1 MFNSFKE
8 NYFERKDII
17 FMNDLIDY
25 IKTHHISSIC
35 FVCYGNTCRS
45 PMAEFI
51 LKNLIKQNLD
61 KSLMQKDLIKITS
74 AGISASREPISL
86 PAQKQLRLHH
96 IPFNQRKSI
105 QLTQSTINKN
115 DLILVMDNQQY
126 NYIKKTFN
134 CNKVF
139 YLKSILNTTENNNEN
154 NINDPFAFISN
165 PQQTHAYNQCFN
177 EIYQCIKQLFIFIQ
191 YKVNF

>member
-1 MFNSFKE
+1 
-8 NYFERKDII
+8 
-17 FMNDLIDY
+17 MNDLIDY
-25 IKTHHISSIC
+25 IKTHHINSIC

-61 KSLMQKDLIKITS
+61 KSLIKDSISNPIKITS

-105 QLTQSTINKN
+105 QFTQSIINKN

-134 CNKVF
+134 CDKVF
-139 YLKSILNTTENNNEN
+139 YLKSILNDNTT
-154 NINDPFAFISN
+154 NINDPFTFISN
-165 PQQTHAYNQCFN
+165 PQQNHAYNQCFN
-177 EIYQCIKQLFIFIQ
+177 EIYKCVHQL
-191 YKVNF
+191 YTYLNKE